1 VVVTTAS
8 GFTLAKGGTLALQ
21 KQELAP
27 LLAHYLGLPETERR
41 PALPPAETAI
51 APKRSL
57 PQPPEGGLI
66 LRGYCTYLQQ
76 DDAGPIERKRRLYYQ
91 ENPDAWAAETQSDT
105 LWLTKEEWSSLLPST
120 TKKGTILQVARPICE
135 RFYGS
140 IGIDYMEGSVNA
152 LPLTKGS
159 MIIEIGEV
167 TKTDLTLELKG
178 SGQMGIPFEDHRR
191 NSPDSRGCTLQ
202 VTGKLTIDRQSGTFT
217 RFDILGTGTAW
228 GNKMN
233 YTKRAIHIED
243 YPWRYGIA
251 CELVTTRKPVDLL
264 PPYNLVHYGNGI
276 PYFNK

>member
-1 VVVTTAS
+1 MVVTAAS

-21 KQELAP
+21 EQELAP
-27 LLAHYLGLPETERR
+27 LLTQYLALPVTERR
-41 PALPPAETAI
+41 PTLPPAETAI

-66 LRGYCTYLQQ
+66 LRSYCTYLQQ
-76 DDAGPIERKRRLYYQ
+76 DRSGQIKRKRRLYYR
-91 ENPDAWAAETQSDT
+91 ENPDAWAAETQSDM
-105 LWLTKEEWSSLLPST
+105 LWLTREERDSLIP
-120 TKKGTILQVARPICE
+120 GTLSRGETLQVPAPICQ
-135 RFYGS
+135 RFFS
-140 IGIDYMEGSVNA
+140 TIGIDYMEGSVNA
-152 LPLTKGS
+152 LPLTEGK
-159 MIIEIGEV
+159 MVIEVIEV
-167 TKTDLTLELKG
+167 TQNTLSLELKG

-217 RFDILGTGTAW
+217 RFDLLGTGTAW